1 MEAVVAA
8 RMLGQ
13 VVTAHEALGAEGTGE
28 AFLTRVCTEV
38 TRQLI

>member
-13 VVTAHEALGAEGTGE
+13 VIAAHEALGAEGTGE
-28 AFLTRVCTEV
+28 TLLAGVCTEV
-38 TRQLI
+38 ASQLI